1 MSNKLT
7 KEELKEAIDR
17 EISIMIES
25 GEIDEGF
32 LDRLK
37 ARAAGAGKQIG
48 SAAAAAK
55 QRASAGVTGLKSKA
69 VGALGGDASALDTK
83 AKQQRAA
90 AAATKATG
98 AQAAKAAQAKSLLSK
113 RVGQLSAITTALSGD
128 VQKLGLGQQL
138 SASIEELEGQV
149 AFLQQE
155 LEKLT
160 QATQVKESK
169 KEINKTFIIR
179 TKEI

>member
-1 MSNKLT
+1 MSKELT
-7 KEELKEAIDR
+7 KQELKEAIGY
-17 EISIMIES
+17 EISLMIES

-48 SAAAAAK
+48 SAASAAK

-69 VGALGGDASALDTK
+69 VGALGGDSSALDAK
-83 AKQQRAA
+83 AQQQRQA
-90 AAATKATG
+90 AAATKASG
-98 AQAAKAAQAKSLLSK
+98 AQAAKAAQAKSLLKK

-138 SASIEELEGQV
+138 SASIDELEGQV

-155 LEKLT
+155 LEKLG
-160 QATQVKESK
+160 QAASVQQESTK
-169 KEINKTFIIR
+169 RTYKIK
-179 TKEI
+179 TKE